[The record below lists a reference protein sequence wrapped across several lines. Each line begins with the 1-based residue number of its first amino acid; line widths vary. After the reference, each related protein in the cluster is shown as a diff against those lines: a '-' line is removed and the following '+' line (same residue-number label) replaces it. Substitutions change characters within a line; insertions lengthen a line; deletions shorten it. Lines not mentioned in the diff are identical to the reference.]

1 MESARKV
8 GRLRANLLGT
18 VMAEQLLVFGAGGH
32 AKVIIDT
39 LEKQERSRNLL
50 VYDDNPET
58 WGGSVL
64 GYQIV
69 GGLQILLKDQFNDP
83 HACAIVAIGDN
94 HARLKV
100 ARTLTQNGIK
110 LCSAIHPSAVISREV
125 KVGAGTVLF
134 AGSVVNADSDI
145 GDNVIVN
152 TAASV
157 DHDCIVEDGV
167 HIAPGA
173 VICGGVDIGRG
184 SFIGA
189 GSVIIPGLRIGRNVI
204 VGAGSTVLKDLE
216 DGARVAGTPAKNI
229 SK

>member
-1 MESARKV
+1 
-8 GRLRANLLGT
+8 
-18 VMAEQLLVFGAGGH
+18 MAEQLLILGAGGH
-32 AKVIIDT
+32 AKVIIDI

-58 WGGSVL
+58 WGGSIL
-64 GYQIV
+64 GYPIV
-69 GGLQILLKDQFNDP
+69 GNLQTLLKDQFNNLQ
-83 HACAIVAIGDN
+83 AGTIIAIGDN
-94 HARLKV
+94 HTRLKI

-125 KVGAGTVLF
+125 RIGAGTVLF
-134 AGSVVNADSDI
+134 AGAVVNADSDI

-157 DHDCIVEDGV
+157 DHDCIIGDGA

-173 VICGGVDIGRG
+173 VICGGVNIGEG
-184 SFIGA
+184 SLIGA
-189 GSVIIPGLRIGRNVI
+189 GSVIIPGLRIGSNVI

-216 DGARVAGTPAKNI
+216 DGAKVAGTPAKNI